1 MEKRLIVAIV
11 LSFLVLM
18 GYQYFFVKPNKPVVN
33 PPAQTAT
40 IPATPVPG
48 TAGAMQEKPQA
59 PASQAQQAPAQA
71 VPPQDMT
78 AVAGRAESDIVVDTP
93 LYRAVWSNK
102 GAVLKSWVLKKYQNS
117 AKQDLEMVPGLA
129 AEIGRFPFSLG
140 LDDSALAAQ
149 INAALFEPSLP
160 SLELADGAKGEIRFV
175 YSDGASVRAEKTI
188 GFTGGSYAL
197 KTDLKVWKNGQP
209 LTASVLWGPGIG
221 NLTADEAKLSFSATR
236 GSAVYTGG
244 KVFRMNERKFKA
256 GENTY
261 NFVDWAAY
269 EENYFVALFREPA
282 GNGRAAF
289 LRETGE
295 VSA

>member
-102 GAVLKSWVLKKYQNS
+102 GAVLKSWTLKNYLDRSKSNGIRRFVDKIIGKKAPQE
-117 AKQDLEMVPGLA
+117 APKPLELVTALA
-129 AEIGRFPFSLG
+129 SEIGRYPFSLG
-140 LDDSALAAQ
+140 LDDSALASQ
-149 INAALFEPSLP
+149 INSALFETSQQ
-160 SLELADGAKGEIRFV
+160 SLELAGGAKGEIRFV
-175 YSDGASVRAEKTI
+175 YSDGASVRVEKTL
-188 GFTGGSYAL
+188 GFTGGSYVL
-197 KTDLKVWKNGQP
+197 QTDLKVWK
-209 LTASVLWGPGIG
+209 
-221 NLTADEAKLSFSATR
+221 
-236 GSAVYTGG
+236 
-244 KVFRMNERKFKA
+244 
-256 GENTY
+256 
-261 NFVDWAAY
+261 
-269 EENYFVALFREPA
+269 
-282 GNGRAAF
+282 
-289 LRETGE
+289 
-295 VSA
+295 